1 MRFTPE
7 TVLSYLDN
15 VRDRVLLM
23 QNPVMPMPRY
33 GELPSLEPGERR
45 YVVAEDGVYVQAKTL
60 ALSVCARISSTPPL
74 PFGSLTPRVEL
85 SGGLPPRSFFTR
97 MCAEALAE
105 SPNEWAALVH
115 WDADCQRYVWTAT
128 EARHRSPCRVAYD
141 SAARDESCLVI
152 DAHSHGVAAPGFS
165 AIDDASDRYGLYFA
179 CVLGHCVS
187 PESIR
192 VDTRLVIDGLR
203 IPLTWHPWEDDST
216 DIADAVSG
224 ARLEDNPR

>member
-7 TVLSYLDN
+7 TVLSYLDD

-23 QNPVMPMPRY
+23 QNPILPMPRY

-45 YVVAEDGVYVQAKTL
+45 YVVADDGVYVQAKTL
-60 ALSVCARISSTPPL
+60 ALSVCARIASTPPL

-85 SGGLPPRSFFTR
+85 SGGLLPRSFFTR

-115 WDADCQRYVWTAT
+115 WDAHFQRYVWTAT
-128 EARHRSPCRVAYD
+128 EARHRSTCRVVYD

-152 DAHSHGVAAPGFS
+152 DAHSHAVAPPDFS

-179 CVLGHCVS
+179 CVLGYCVS

-192 VDTRLVIDGLR
+192 MDTRLVIDDLR
-203 IPLTWHPWEDDST
+203 IPLAWHPWEDEPADVADST
-216 DIADAVSG
+216 TRV
-224 ARLEDNPR
+224 RLEGNHR